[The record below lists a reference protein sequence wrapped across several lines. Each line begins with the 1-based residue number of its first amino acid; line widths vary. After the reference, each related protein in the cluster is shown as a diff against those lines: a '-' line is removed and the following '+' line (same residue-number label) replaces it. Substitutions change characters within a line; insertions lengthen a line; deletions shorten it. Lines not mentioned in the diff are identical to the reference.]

1 MKLFWHYGRTFAA
14 LLVLSLLLLIGQA
27 ACDLTTPY
35 LMGDIAQNG
44 LGEGTLA
51 PGAPEA
57 LSLQGMTLLQC
68 FMDQDDVEQMQETYL
83 TFEPE
88 SSEARRLS
96 EQYPGAV
103 EQPICALRE
112 GLSEEQ
118 LTAAQEVYEKAAY
131 TLLLYLQQE
140 REAGKLED
148 ISKKPEVEPNEDV
161 GEFRDNLR
169 DDIGHESSFPE
180 GVLGNMPEG
189 ALFKLPSESGTQ
201 EESSSENPSQEES
214 PADTLSS
221 AEAFSAENAAGMQ
234 DSQEHTF
241 GKGNGG
247 PAPAE
252 SNSAENIAEKEA
264 RANSRPI
271 EISDIDGMDIELIYT
286 LLPRLGRTPEAEI
299 SALISSAEQ
308 GNAAEIRRAAG
319 AFKKLFYREIGVPV
333 EQLQSDH
340 VENAVVKLP
349 VFALLGLLSAVLA
362 ILLLSR
368 IVTLMGEQL
377 WHDLNSESE
386 AVSEAIEELKRG
398 LPLCLCAL
406 CTVPVWLIGSTVLLL
421 VQGISWGWRIAVVS
435 IVIAGLLLLP
445 TKILEKLF
453 APLAKKLFQ
462 RESQR
467 KKAGWLFPLSVTLL
481 TWLMNLICAI
491 VILAAG
497 AGQSGAVAAFVQY
510 AVQAVSSVL
519 LAGILK
525 AALSKAKA
533 LQAELEKA
541 QK

>member
-1 MKLFWHYGRTFAA
+1 MKLFWQYGRTFAA
-14 LLVLSLLLLIGQA
+14 LLVLCLLLLIGQA

-44 LGEGTLA
+44 LREGALA

-148 ISKKPEVEPNEDV
+148 ISKKTEVEPNEDV

-189 ALFKLPSESGTQ
+189 ALFKLPENGNQ
-201 EESSSENPSQEES
+201 EESEAEES
-214 PADTLSS
+214 E
-221 AEAFSAENAAGMQ
+221 AEAIVGGMQ

-241 GKGNGG
+241 GKGNGEL
-247 PAPAE
+247 APTE

-299 SALISSAEQ
+299 SALISSAER

-406 CTVPVWLIGSTVLLL
+406 CTVPVWLTGSTVLLL
-421 VQGISWGWRIAVVS
+421 VQGVSWGWRIAVVS

-497 AGQSGAVAAFVQY
+497 AGRSGAVAAFAQY